1 MNKGQQQIIAEKIG
15 STVRVLE
22 LLGFDYEI
30 TNPKRI
36 RAKGNKSPRIVR
48 VHVGEK
54 KPLWV
59 FNSAEGYTWANDH
72 NGKPIPQVTT
82 IEDLYVYLPEKKI
95 TMKKARK
102 R

>member
-1 MNKGQQQIIAEKIG
+1 MVMNKGQQQIIAEKIG

-36 RAKGNKSPRIVR
+36 RARGNKSPRIVR

-59 FNSAEGYTWANDH
+59 FNSAEGYTWAN
-72 NGKPIPQVTT
+72 GAIVKSS
-82 IEDLYVYLPEKKI
+82 
-95 TMKKARK
+95 A
-102 R
+102 